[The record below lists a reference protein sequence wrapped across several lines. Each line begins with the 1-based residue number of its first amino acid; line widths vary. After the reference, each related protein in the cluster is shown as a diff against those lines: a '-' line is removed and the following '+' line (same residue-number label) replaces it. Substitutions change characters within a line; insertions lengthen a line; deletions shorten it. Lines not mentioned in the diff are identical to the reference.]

1 MFKFCPVNR
10 LPGRRAG
17 PSTKKQTMT
26 KAIHSAQQYWDVR
39 SDLFANYYR
48 KPSTFD
54 KFFRKAVYL
63 RTAVAL
69 KTIQEYPGCTVLDIG
84 SGPGVNS
91 VTWLKNSSAS
101 HLLGID
107 FAQTMNEYARKHA
120 EEEGVASRCDFIE
133 GDFRTHDFKG
143 EQYDVSVA
151 VGVFDYTE
159 DAESFIKKMSE
170 VSRKAFV
177 ISYPENGLR
186 MFLRRQRYTCPVF
199 HYSEKEIRRLHSLC
213 AISNLEIVRSQGGWV
228 SIARK

>member
-1 MFKFCPVNR
+1 
-10 LPGRRAG
+10 
-17 PSTKKQTMT
+17 MT
-26 KAIHSAQQYWDVR
+26 KAIHTAQEYWDVR

-91 VTWLKNSSAS
+91 VAWLKNTSAS
-101 HLLGID
+101 RLLGID
-107 FAQTMNEYARKHA
+107 FAQTMNDYAKRHA
-120 EEEGVASRCDFIE
+120 KEEGVDNRCDFIE
-133 GDFRTHDFKG
+133 GDFRTYDFKG
-143 EQYDVSVA
+143 EQFDVSVA
-151 VGVFDYTE
+151 VGVFDYTA
-159 DAESFIKKMSE
+159 DADSFIKKMSE

-186 MFLRRQRYTCPVF
+186 MFLRRQRYTCPVY

-213 AISNLEIVRSQGGWV
+213 DIKDLEIVRSQGGWV
-228 SIARK
+228 SVARK

>member
-1 MFKFCPVNR
+1 
-10 LPGRRAG
+10 
-17 PSTKKQTMT
+17 MT
-26 KAIHSAQQYWDVR
+26 KAIHTAQQYWDVR

-48 KPSTFD
+48 KPSLFD
-54 KFFRKAVYL
+54 KFLRKAVYL

-101 HLLGID
+101 RLVGMD
-107 FAQTMNEYARKHA
+107 FAQTMNDYARQHAA
-120 EEEGVASRCDFIE
+120 EEGLSNRCDFIE
-133 GDFRTHDFKG
+133 GDFRTYDFGNTK
-143 EQYDVSVA
+143 YDVSVA
-151 VGVFDYTE
+151 VGVFDYTA
-159 DAESFIKKMSE
+159 DPESFIKKMSE
-170 VSRKAFV
+170 VSSKAFV

-213 AISNLEIVRSQGGWV
+213 DIKSLEIVRSQGGWV